1 VATDAD
7 STQMSVVKDS
17 DTTESTSR
25 GIAFMIAHALI
36 NEQNETSKNKWL
48 EEESLNVVERQVPTQ
63 SSSDYWSKIADE
75 QKKKV
80 IHFFNL

>member
-75 QKKKV
+75 QKKV